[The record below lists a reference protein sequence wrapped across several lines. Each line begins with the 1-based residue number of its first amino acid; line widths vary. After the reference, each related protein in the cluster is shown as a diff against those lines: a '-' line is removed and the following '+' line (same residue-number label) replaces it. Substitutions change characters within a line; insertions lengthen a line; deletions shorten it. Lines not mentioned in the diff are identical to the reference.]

1 MLFCTVTVHR
11 DMWSLDLAPLL
22 NADGKSVWERVAR
35 KGQSPSERSG
45 AVMILYKNRGIT
57 FGGVYDGNTLSEKQA
72 GYDGVKKDKRVPAL
86 FFNELHTFDIEKK
99 RWFELPVLGKKSSTT
114 LKRRKKN
121 AASSETVD
129 EEDDGD
135 DFVDYDVE
143 QLRVSSS
150 NFEEPWLND
159 EAVFGHSNKYFGE
172 ESTTAMGLNIAEGYE
187 WMLEAD
193 GVAAKWW
200 SGGGNERAWYA
211 GDPWVLNYNA
221 NMEAVSS
228 SGSESQG
235 SRSSQSLP
243 NAQASQS
250 KPQSTAGS
258 TEPSKPAPLG
268 RLNPSLLLL
277 GHTLVVYGGTFES
290 ENREWA
296 LDDAWSIDLRNRE
309 EWKCILNGTPHV
321 FDSTDGDESDESNSD
336 DDDDG
341 DSSDEEAGKEREK
354 SKKAAA
360 ASDSDDEP
368 AESRSAIAQ
377 TSDGV
382 IGEVSKKVSVLSV
395 RDEIAEMQDS
405 LEVGNASITP
415 ASGESLRDFFARTVR

>member
-1 MLFCTVTVHR
+1 
-11 DMWSLDLAPLL
+11 MWSLDLAPLL

-57 FGGVYDGNTLSEKQA
+57 FGGVYDGNTLTEKQA
-72 GYDGVKKDKRVPAL
+72 AYDGIKKDKKVPAL

-114 LKRRKKN
+114 LKRRKKS
-121 AASSETVD
+121 AASGETAGD
-129 EEDDGD
+129 EDDGD
-135 DFVDYDVE
+135 DFVEYDVE
-143 QLRVSSS
+143 QVRVSGN
-150 NFEEPWLND
+150 NFEEPWLNND
-159 EAVFGHSNKYFGE
+159 AVFGHSNKYIGKE
-172 ESTTAMGLNIAEGYE
+172 NTAAEDLNVAEGYE
-187 WMLEAD
+187 WMLEED
-193 GVAAKWW
+193 GSGAPWW
-200 SGGGNERAWYA
+200 SGGANERAWYA
-211 GDPWVLNYNA
+211 GDPWILKPK
-221 NMEAVSS
+221 MEAVSS
-228 SGSESQG
+228 NGSDIQGSEAP
-235 SRSSQSLP
+235 QSLSNRQP
-243 NAQASQS
+243 SES

-258 TEPSKPAPLG
+258 TTSESSKPAPLG

-321 FDSTDGDESDESNSD
+321 FDSVDGDDSDESNSD

-341 DSSDEEAGKEREK
+341 DSSDEDVGREHEK

-360 ASDSDDEP
+360 ESASDDEQLAP
-368 AESRSAIAQ
+368 GSSSVHN
-377 TSDGV
+377 SDEIV
-382 IGEVSKKVSVLSV
+382 STVSKKVSAMSV
-395 RDEIAEMQDS
+395 QDEIAEMQDS
-405 LEVGNASITP
+405 LEIGIASITP
-415 ASGESLRDFFARTVR
+415 ASGESLRDFFARTVRLAMLQCSC